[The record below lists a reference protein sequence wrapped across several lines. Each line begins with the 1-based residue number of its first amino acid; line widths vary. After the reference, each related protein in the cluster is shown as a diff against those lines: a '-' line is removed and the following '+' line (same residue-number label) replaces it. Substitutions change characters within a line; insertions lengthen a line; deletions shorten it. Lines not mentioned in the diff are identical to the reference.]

1 MTQQQELSVT
11 LGDTDHGVIEQV
23 RQLKGFNTVEQ
34 AAEWLL
40 KTGLRRS
47 VCAATGTSRRLRL
60 VISKTIQDCQ

>member
-11 LGDTDHGVIEQV
+11 LGETDHSVIEQV

-47 VCAATGTSRRLRL
+47 VCAATGTSRKLRL
-60 VISKTIQDCQ
+60 VISNTIQDCP

>member
-1 MTQQQELSVT
+1 MTQQEELSVT

-47 VCAATGTSRRLRL
+47 VCAATGTSRKLRL